1 MSPGSL
7 DETPYDDDYLGEAH
21 PEVDDLLTSLSA
33 PHDLLM
39 GVLPRASAFDHP
51 PFGGRY
57 GSWYALFRDFG
68 SQAVSNEGLSFEVAM
83 RVLRGLLKS
92 ERLAA
97 VTVTEFNP
105 DHGEV
110 DGSTTE
116 ALADGLVHA
125 LTGSAV
131 LES

>member
-1 MSPGSL
+1 MEPRFDRL
-7 DETPYDDDYLGEAH
+7 LVHFD
-21 PEVDDLLTSLSA
+21 VDTVDFTDLPLSENT
-33 PHDLLM
+33 
-39 GVLPRASAFDHP
+39 
-51 PFGGRY
+51 GR
-57 GSWYALFRDFG
+57 
-68 SQAVSNEGLSFEVAM
+68 NEGLSFEVA
-83 RVLRGLLKS
+83 LRALSELLKS

-131 LES
+131 IES

>member
-1 MSPGSL
+1 MR
-7 DETPYDDDYLGEAH
+7 A
-21 PEVDDLLTSLSA
+21 LS
-33 PHDLLM
+33 
-39 GVLPRASAFDHP
+39 
-51 PFGGRY
+51 
-57 GSWYALFRDFG
+57 
-68 SQAVSNEGLSFEVAM
+68 E
-83 RVLRGLLKS
+83 LLKS

-105 DHGEV
+105 DHREV

-131 LES
+131 LGN